1 MSGLDRKE
9 WHRMQRRLGRRVR
22 VLRRARD
29 LDQFALAR
37 LVGYRNANVICE
49 IEKGTYNPPLYKL
62 YALAAVLDTTPA
74 ALVGKTPLKRALQGA
89 PPHDALRKA
98 TAALPPGMTSLIM
111 ALAIGLRKELL
122 HLP

>member
-1 MSGLDRKE
+1 MLVIDRKE

-22 VLRRARD
+22 VLRRARG

-74 ALVGKTPLKRALQGA
+74 ALVGKTPLKRSSYAAPAQAALVA
-89 PPHDALRKA
+89 A
-98 TAALPPGMTSLIM
+98 TASLPTGITSLIV
-111 ALAIGLRKELL
+111 ALATQLRKELL
-122 HLP
+122 HLS